1 MLKNNKGFTL
11 IELMI
16 VVAIIGILA
25 AIAIP
30 NFLSYQC
37 KSKQSE
43 AKTNLGA
50 IANSEESYNA
60 DYSRYIDCANVA
72 ELKTNL
78 NWEAKGNR
86 KYDYSVLTGTPT
98 DGFTASAIANAG
110 AGASLKGDTWT
121 MTNDKTLSNTVK
133 GCEL

>member
-1 MLKNNKGFTL
+1 MLRNKKGFTL

-50 IANSEESYNA
+50 IANSEESYSA
-60 DYSRYIDCANVA
+60 EFSHYIICAGMD
-72 ELKTNL
+72 ELKTNIG
-78 NWEAKGNR
+78 WQAKGTP
-86 KYDYSVLTGTPT
+86 KYTYSVPTADDLT
-98 DGFTASAIANAG
+98 FTAEALGPLALNAD
-110 AGASLKGDTWT
+110 KWT
-121 MTNDKTLSNTVK
+121 MNQAKALINVDN
-133 GCEL
+133 GCTK